1 MLSINVLEDLKDFF
15 EPFIDIVKDILF
27 EIESFFLQ
35 YFEQD
40 VFNILVVGII
50 IAFLLIIVLS
60 MMNKR

>member
-50 IAFLLIIVLS
+50 IAFLLIILLS

>member
-60 MMNKR
+60 MMNKK